1 MLENQIFWL
10 FLELVAD
17 DDVMLFERPAIL
29 KITGHLMVHVHD
41 DEMGWTKVA
50 LERKGP
56 GVGEGLLDR
65 FQVRTLL
72 KSNFVSPHT
81 RASLLGLPFAQ
92 PRKQLVIPAY
102 GLQSSSGDSSSFRS
116 LRSLQ
121 SSESHA
127 FFATLRMLLEM
138 IFLYSDDWN
147 DEAKP
152 RSGMRNVSLTKL
164 DYILLYY
171 PAGA

>member
-81 RASLLGLPFAQ
+81 RASLLDLG
-92 PRKQLVIPAY
+92 
-102 GLQSSSGDSSSFRS
+102 
-116 LRSLQ
+116 LRSAKKTTRHSGLRPPILVGR
-121 SSESHA
+121 
-127 FFATLRMLLEM
+127 FFLIPFATLTPIVRIPRILR
-138 IFLYSDDWN
+138 YAQNATGN
-147 DEAKP
+147 DF
-152 RSGMRNVSLTKL
+152 SFH
-164 DYILLYY
+164 
-171 PAGA
+171 

>member
-81 RASLLGLPFAQ
+81 RASLLGLRFAQ
-92 PRKQLVIPAY
+92 PRK
-102 GLQSSSGDSSSFRS
+102 
-116 LRSLQ
+116 
-121 SSESHA
+121 
-127 FFATLRMLLEM
+127 
-138 IFLYSDDWN
+138 
-147 DEAKP
+147 
-152 RSGMRNVSLTKL
+152 
-164 DYILLYY
+164 
-171 PAGA
+171 

>member
-1 MLENQIFWL
+1 
-10 FLELVAD
+10 
-17 DDVMLFERPAIL
+17 
-29 KITGHLMVHVHD
+29 
-41 DEMGWTKVA
+41 MGWTKVA

-81 RASLLGLPFAQ
+81 RASLLA
-92 PRKQLVIPAY
+92 
-102 GLQSSSGDSSSFRS
+102 
-116 LRSLQ
+116 LRSPPILVGR
-121 SSESHA
+121 
-127 FFATLRMLLEM
+127 FFLIPFATLTPIVRIPRILRYAQNATGND
-138 IFLYSDDWN
+138 FLYSDDWN

-171 PAGA
+171 PACARRCAGACTHVYAREESKTKRNHMRVVD

>member
-72 KSNFVSPHT
+72 KSNFVGF
-81 RASLLGLPFAQ
+81 ASLSQ
-92 PRKQLVIPAY
+92 ENN
-102 GLQSSSGDSSSFRS
+102 SSFRPSASNPRREILPHSVRYAHSNRQNPTHSS
-116 LRSLQ
+116 LRS
-121 SSESHA
+121 EC
-127 FFATLRMLLEM
+127 
-138 IFLYSDDWN
+138 YW
-147 DEAKP
+147 K
-152 RSGMRNVSLTKL
+152 
-164 DYILLYY
+164 
-171 PAGA
+171 

>member
-17 DDVMLFERPAIL
+17 DDVMLFEQPAIL

-72 KSNFVSPHT
+72 KSNFVGF
-81 RASLLGLPFAQ
+81 ASLSQ
-92 PRKQLVIPAY
+92 
-102 GLQSSSGDSSSFRS
+102 QSSSGDSSSFRS

-127 FFATLRMLLEM
+127 FFATLRMLLGM
-138 IFLYSDDWN
+138 IF
-147 DEAKP
+147 
-152 RSGMRNVSLTKL
+152 SLF
-164 DYILLYY
+164 
-171 PAGA
+171 

>member
-81 RASLLGLPFAQ
+81 RASLLA
-92 PRKQLVIPAY
+92 
-102 GLQSSSGDSSSFRS
+102 SGDSSSFRS